1 MLKTTRRYNVNLA
14 AMKMTPHLLAQLPAW
29 YHLATEQKSL
39 NNARAK
45 CLMRK
50 HDVAKV
56 ADLVRMSARLRHPT
70 QFQTHRKNK
79 NCTCQECMA
88 DRTLGC
94 TNPHKCAIEALARLS
109 LIHPKYDPMK
119 QEPPD
124 GMSLMRTRKL
134 LNERAR
140 QENGVITFNPSIT
153 CKENLAECFRVF
165 SHPDRNPAQ
174 MAQ

>member
-1 MLKTTRRYNVNLA
+1 
-14 AMKMTPHLLAQLPAW
+14 MTPHLLAQLPVW
-29 YHLATEQKSL
+29 YHLATKQKFL

-45 CLMRK
+45 CLMGK

-56 ADLVRMSARLRHPT
+56 ADLVRTSACLCHPT
-70 QFQTHRKNK
+70 QFQTHQKNK

-88 DRTLGC
+88 NRTLGC
-94 TNPHKCAIEALARLS
+94 TNPHKCTMEALARLS
-109 LIHPKYDPMK
+109 LIHPKYNLMK

-124 GMSLMRTRKL
+124 GMSLTRTWKL

-165 SHPDRNPAQ
+165 SYPDRNPAQ
-174 MAQ
+174 MA